1 MVNLLKHQREVSLTL
16 ANIKSALKR
25 ANIARIRTAKNAAYK
40 SMIKTAIRQF
50 ETALQAGEIETAKEK
65 LQKATRIIDK
75 LAVKGVLH
83 QNTAARKK
91 SRLTRKLNKAA
102 S

>member
-1 MVNLLKHQREVSLTL
+1 M

-25 ANIARIRTAKNAAYK
+25 ATIARIRTAKNAAYK
-40 SMIKTAIRQF
+40 SMIKTAIRNF
-50 ETALQAGEIETAKEK
+50 EAALQAGQLELAKEK
-65 LQKATRIIDK
+65 LLKVTRLVDK
-75 LAVKGVLH
+75 LAGKGVLPK
-83 QNTAARKK
+83 NTAARKK

>member
-1 MVNLLKHQREVSLTL
+1 M

-25 ANIARIRTAKNAAYK
+25 ANIARIRTTKNAAYK

-65 LQKATRIIDK
+65 LQKVTRIIDK

>member
-1 MVNLLKHQREVSLTL
+1 L

-25 ANIARIRTAKNAAYK
+25 ASIARIRTTKNAAYK
-40 SMIKTAIRQF
+40 SMIKTAIRHF
-50 ETALQAGEIETAKEK
+50 ETALQAGQIEMAKEQ
-65 LQKATRIIDK
+65 LQKVTRIIDK
-75 LAVKGVLH
+75 LADKGVLH

-91 SRLTRKLNKAA
+91 SRLTRKLNKVA

>member
-1 MVNLLKHQREVSLTL
+1 M

-25 ANIARIRTAKNAAYK
+25 AQITRIRTARNAAYK
-40 SMIKTAIRQF
+40 SMMKTAIRRF
-50 ETALQAGEIETAKEK
+50 ETSLKGADLDSAKES
-65 LQKATRIIDK
+65 LNKAIRIIDK
-75 LAVKGVLH
+75 LAGKGIIHKNL
-83 QNTAARKK
+83 AARKK

>member
-1 MVNLLKHQREVSLTL
+1 M

-40 SMIKTAIRQF
+40 SMIKTVIRNF
-50 ETALQAGEIETAKEK
+50 ETALQAGQLELAKEK
-65 LQKATRIIDK
+65 LLKVTRLVDK
-75 LAVKGVLH
+75 LAGKGVLPK
-83 QNTAARKK
+83 NTAARKK

>member
-1 MVNLLKHQREVSLTL
+1 M

-25 ANIARIRTAKNAAYK
+25 ATIARIRTAKNAAYK
-40 SMIKTAIRQF
+40 SMIKTAVRSF
-50 ETALQAGEIETAKEK
+50 ETALQAGQLELAKEK
-65 LQKATRIIDK
+65 LLKVTRLVDK
-75 LAVKGVLH
+75 LAGKGVLPK
-83 QNTAARKK
+83 NTAARKK